1 MNVHEMRRS
10 KQALTREECEEVL
23 RRGTSGVLAL
33 AGQDEEW
40 PYAVPLSYAYRDGV
54 VTFHGATVGHK
65 HELLAADPRASF
77 CVIDADDV
85 VPEEYTTRFRSV
97 ICFGTVEVV
106 DDPAEQLDDLMFMG
120 ERFNVGQPEACHK
133 EIERFAGKTRVLRLR
148 VERMTGKESTP
159 LAAERRAAN
168 PDRGQGV
175 A

>member
-1 MNVHEMRRS
+1 MNVHEMRRP
-10 KQALTREECEEVL
+10 KQALTRQECEEVL
-23 RRGTSGVLAL
+23 CRGTSGVLAL
-33 AGQDEEW
+33 AGQGEEW

-54 VTFHGATVGHK
+54 ITFHGAMAGHK
-65 HELLAADPRASF
+65 HDLLAADPRASF

-85 VPEEYTTRFRSV
+85 VPQEYTTRFRSV

-106 DDPAEQLDDLMFMG
+106 DDPAAQEDDLMFMG
-120 ERFNVGQPEACHK
+120 ERFNVGQPEACRK
-133 EIERFAGKTRVLRLR
+133 EIANFAGKTRVLRLR

>member
-1 MNVHEMRRS
+1 MEHRMRRA

-23 RRGTSGVLAL
+23 ARGTSGVLAL
-33 AGQDEEW
+33 AGLDAEP

-54 VTFHGATVGHK
+54 VTFHGAREGHK
-65 HELLAADPRASF
+65 HDLIAADPRASF

-97 ICFGTVEVV
+97 ICFGRIEVV
-106 DDPAEQLDDLMFMG
+106 DDPAEQMDDLMFMG
-120 ERFNVGQPEACHK
+120 DRFNVGKPDDCRK
-133 EIERFAGKTRVLRLR
+133 EIERFKDSTRVLRLH

-168 PDRGQGV
+168 PGRGEGI